1 MRAKGMKVA
10 LLSAVLAASVRVP
23 VPYAPPAVINESDCP
38 SAFAMDVRPRRNPG
52 SVGSV
57 TADGYPVLLRPSG
70 AAWYVMPQGMSLPAP
85 AILRGYPGADFS
97 PGPGPA
103 AVPLPAPAY

>member
-1 MRAKGMKVA
+1 MKLALLAVA
-10 LLSAVLAASVRVP
+10 LTAARAS
-23 VPYAPPAVINESDCP
+23 VPYAPPAVINEADCP

-52 SVGSV
+52 TVGSV

-70 AAWYVMPQGMSLPAP
+70 AAWYVMPQGMPLPTSV
-85 AILRGYPGADFS
+85 ILRGYPGADFS

-103 AVPLPAPAY
+103 AAPLPVPPY

>member
-10 LLSAVLAASVRVP
+10 LLAVALAAARAS
-23 VPYAPPAVINESDCP
+23 VPYAPPAVINEADCL

-52 SVGSV
+52 TVGSV

-70 AAWYVMPQGMSLPAP
+70 AAWYVMPQGMPLPTSV
-85 AILRGYPGADFS
+85 ILRGYPGADFS

-103 AVPLPAPAY
+103 AAPLPVPPY

>member
-10 LLSAVLAASVRVP
+10 LLAVALAAARAS
-23 VPYAPPAVINESDCP
+23 VPYAPPAVINEADCS

-57 TADGYPVLLRPSG
+57 TADGYPVLLGPSG
-70 AAWYVMPQGMSLPAP
+70 AAWYVMPQGMPLPDP
-85 AILRGYPGADFS
+85 VVLRGYPGADFS

-103 AVPLPAPAY
+103 AAPLPAPAY

>member
-1 MRAKGMKVA
+1 MRAKGMKMV
-10 LLSAVLAASVRVP
+10 LLSAALAAVWTP
-23 VPYAPPAVINESDCP
+23 VPYAPPAVINEADCP

-57 TADGYPVLLRPSG
+57 TADGYPLLLRPSG
-70 AAWYVMPQGMSLPAP
+70 AGWYVMPQGMPLPTSV
-85 AILRGYPGADFS
+85 ILRGYPGADFS

-103 AVPLPAPAY
+103 AAPLPVPPY

>member
-10 LLSAVLAASVRVP
+10 LLAVALAAARAS
-23 VPYAPPAVINESDCP
+23 VPYAPPAVINEADCP

-52 SVGSV
+52 TVGSV

-70 AAWYVMPQGMSLPAP
+70 AAWYVMPHGMPLPDP
-85 AILRGYPGADFS
+85 VVLRGYPGADFS

-103 AVPLPAPAY
+103 AAPLPAPAY

>member
-1 MRAKGMKVA
+1 MRAKWMKLA
-10 LLSAVLAASVRVP
+10 LLSAALAAVRTP
-23 VPYAPPAVINESDCP
+23 VPYAPPAVLNEADCP
-38 SAFAMDVRPRRNPG
+38 SAFAMDVRPRRNPA

-70 AAWYVMPQGMSLPAP
+70 AAWYVMPQGMPLQAP
-85 AILRGYPGADFS
+85 VILRGYPGADFS

-103 AVPLPAPAY
+103 AAPLPAPAY

>member
-10 LLSAVLAASVRVP
+10 LLAVALAAARAS
-23 VPYAPPAVINESDCP
+23 VPYAPPAVINEADCP
-38 SAFAMDVRPRRNPG
+38 SAFAVDVRPRRNPG
-52 SVGSV
+52 TVGSV

-70 AAWYVMPQGMSLPAP
+70 AAWYVMPQGMPLPTSV
-85 AILRGYPGADFS
+85 ILRGYPGADFS

-103 AVPLPAPAY
+103 AAPLPVPPY